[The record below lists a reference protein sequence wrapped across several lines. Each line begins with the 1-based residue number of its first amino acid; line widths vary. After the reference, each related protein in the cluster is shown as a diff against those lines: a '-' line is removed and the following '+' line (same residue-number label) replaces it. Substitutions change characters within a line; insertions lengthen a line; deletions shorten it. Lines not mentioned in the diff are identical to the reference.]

1 MQKISKKS
9 SAYSDGSSWRT
20 VRRTTC
26 VTSIIAL
33 AGDDIV
39 GRKTSRLRSSPR
51 PARLVRVLGR
61 TWSATPAQ
69 KQARQAKSA
78 PHSWTVTLTESREWG
93 SRRAGGRRAVSPCV
107 HAGSNDAAFRR
118 LAAQR
123 YSEGQF
129 SRNNAAKNTVRFR
142 GSQPPHWR

>member
-1 MQKISKKS
+1 
-9 SAYSDGSSWRT
+9 
-20 VRRTTC
+20 

-39 GRKTSRLRSSPR
+39 GRKTGRLRSSPR
-51 PARLVRVLGR
+51 PARLVRILGR

-93 SRRAGGRRAVSPCV
+93 SGRGGRAVSPCV

-118 LAAQR
+118 LAARQ
-123 YSEGQF
+123 
-129 SRNNAAKNTVRFR
+129 
-142 GSQPPHWR
+142 